1 MLYVPTTNKEH
12 IPLGWE
18 EAEHLFKKL
27 QMLSLGT
34 SVRYQYVW
42 ERRMLLSSAYP
53 EFRVQLVKWDSANVS
68 ISIPKPKREVLAEA
82 YSCAEIVPV
91 LLMLIAVATDE
102 RKALGLPE
110 GRVTWD

>member
-18 EAEHLFKKL
+18 EAEYLFKKL
-27 QMLSLGT
+27 QILGLGT
-34 SVRYQYVW
+34 SIRYQFVW
-42 ERRMLLSSAYP
+42 ERRMFFNSTYP
-53 EFRVQLVKWDSANVS
+53 EFRVQLIKWTSD
-68 ISIPKPKREVLAEA
+68 IKGGKREPLAEA

-91 LLMLIAVATDE
+91 LIMLVAVAEDE

-110 GRVTWD
+110 GRITWG

>member
-34 SVRYQYVW
+34 LIRYQFVW

-53 EFRVQLVKWDSANVS
+53 EFRAQLVKWTSD
-68 ISIPKPKREVLAEA
+68 IKGGRGKREPIAEA

-91 LLMLIAVATDE
+91 LLMLVAVAMDE

-110 GRVTWD
+110 GRTAWE

>member
-27 QMLSLGT
+27 QILCLGT
-34 SVRYQYVW
+34 PVRYQFVW

-53 EFRVQLVKWDSANVS
+53 EFRVQLVKWTSDIKGS
-68 ISIPKPKREVLAEA
+68 KREPVAEA

-102 RKALGLPE
+102 RKVLGLPE
-110 GRVTWD
+110 GTATWD

>member
-18 EAEHLFKKL
+18 EAEYLFKKL
-27 QMLSLGT
+27 RTLSLGT
-34 SVRYQYVW
+34 STHYQYVW

-53 EFRVQLVKWDSANVS
+53 EFRVQLVKWTSD
-68 ISIPKPKREVLAEA
+68 IKGGKREVLAEA

-91 LLMLIAVATDE
+91 LLMLIAVTTDE
-102 RKALGLPE
+102 RKRLDLPE
-110 GRVTWD
+110 GRVMQWD

>member
-27 QMLSLGT
+27 QVLCLGT
-34 SVRYQYVW
+34 GMRYQYVW
-42 ERRMLLSSAYP
+42 ERRMLFNQDLP
-53 EFRVQLVKWDSANVS
+53 EVRAQIIKWTADVKGS
-68 ISIPKPKREVLAEA
+68 KREPVAEA

>member
-1 MLYVPTTNKEH
+1 MLYAPTTNKEH

-27 QMLSLGT
+27 QILCLGT
-34 SVRYQYVW
+34 PVRYQFVW

-53 EFRVQLVKWDSANVS
+53 EFRVQLVKWTSD
-68 ISIPKPKREVLAEA
+68 IKGGKRELVAEA
-82 YSCAEIVPV
+82 YSCKEIVPV
-91 LLMLIAVATDE
+91 LLMLVVVAEDE

-110 GRVTWD
+110 GRTAWE

>member
-27 QMLSLGT
+27 QMFSLGT
-34 SVRYQYVW
+34 PVRYQYVW
-42 ERRMLLSSAYP
+42 ERRMLFDQDLP
-53 EFRVQLVKWDSANVS
+53 EIRAQIIKWTADVKGN
-68 ISIPKPKREVLAEA
+68 KRELVAEA

-91 LLMLIAVATDE
+91 LIMLIAVADDE
-102 RKALGLPE
+102 RKARGLPQE
-110 GRVTWD
+110 RATWD